1 MSPSRA
7 QERWSAASATA
18 ASSTTQQQSG
28 KPLGDSNV
36 QESSTAATQLPE
48 SQAEDHPR
56 LELSMKLAGLHW

>member
-18 ASSTTQQQSG
+18 ASSTTQQSG
-28 KPLGDSNV
+28 KPAGDSNA
-36 QESSTAATQLPE
+36 QESSAAATQLPE
-48 SQAEDHPR
+48 SHAEDHPR